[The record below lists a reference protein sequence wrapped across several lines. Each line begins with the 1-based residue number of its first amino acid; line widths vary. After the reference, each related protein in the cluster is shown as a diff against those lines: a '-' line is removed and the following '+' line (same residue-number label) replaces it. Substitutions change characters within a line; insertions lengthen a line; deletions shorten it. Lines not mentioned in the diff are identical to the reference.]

1 MSMQQAILMG
11 VLAIMIYAVALEL
24 KPADFRYVARHPRAV
39 LVGLAAQFALLPGAT
54 FLATLWLDLP
64 ASAEAAMLLVAACPG
79 GAMSNVITHFARG
92 NLALSMSIS
101 AVSNV
106 LALLFTPLLFVAMV
120 ARNPET
126 AAWARAI
133 AVDPRD
139 LWISLFLLLA
149 LPLAAAL
156 LTSRFAPAWARRLR
170 APLGRFAVIA
180 LAVFIVAAVASQWRL
195 FLVELTRTFP
205 WVVAHNALGLAAG
218 AGAAWLAGLGALER
232 RAVTVEGGMQ
242 NAGLALG
249 IIAAQFG
256 NDLGMYAVA
265 GLWGIWHLISGSGLA
280 LFWRA
285 SDRRL
290 GEAQRA

>member
-1 MSMQQAILMG
+1 MQQAILMG
-11 VLAIMIYAVALEL
+11 VLAVMIYAVALEL

-39 LVGLAAQFALLPGAT
+39 LAGLVAQFMLLPGVT

-64 ASAEAAMLLVAACPG
+64 ANVEAAMLLVAACPG
-79 GAMSNVITHFARG
+79 GAMSNVITHFGPG

-106 LALLFTPLLFVAMV
+106 LALLFTPLLFAAMV

-149 LPLAAAL
+149 LPLTAAL
-156 LTSRFAPAWARRLR
+156 LTSRFAPAGARRLR
-170 APLGRFAVIA
+170 APLGRFAVVA
-180 LAVFIVAAVASQWRL
+180 LAVFIIAAVASQWRL
-195 FLVELTRTFP
+195 FVIELTRTFP
-205 WVVAHNALGLAAG
+205 WVVAHNALGLLAG
-218 AGAAWLAGLGALER
+218 TGAAWLARLDKRDR

-280 LFWRA
+280 LAWRA
-285 SDRRL
+285 NDRRTE
-290 GEAQRA
+290 GVQHA